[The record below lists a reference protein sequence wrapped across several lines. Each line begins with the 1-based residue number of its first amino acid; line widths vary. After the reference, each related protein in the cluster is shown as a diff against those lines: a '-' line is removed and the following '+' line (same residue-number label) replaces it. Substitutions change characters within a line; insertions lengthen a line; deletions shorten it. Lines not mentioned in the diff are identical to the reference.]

1 MSQNPKQDTSLFDI
15 NRLTPPPK
23 CGASQITTKR
33 CWLWRV
39 PAAFVPGL
47 LGGIFA
53 VIMLAAASA
62 HYPVKAEASADKAVK
77 ASKAAKKKMTRGA
90 KTAAVKKTAVNKKK
104 LTKKQLKRKRRLKKI
119 RMVQKAKKLAR
130 EAKRKAP
137 STLPSLEVRQRI
149 FWPRVR
155 DYARKQKLDPVLVMA
170 IIQVESHFNPFAVSK
185 RGAAGLMQI
194 VPGTAEH
201 LGLTDPFDPDAN
213 VEAGTRYLKWLFKV
227 FKGHLKMTLA
237 AYNAGPTRV
246 LNKGRVPH
254 IKETKRYI
262 AKVIRHREL
271 FRDRFESLAQN

>member
-137 STLPSLEVRQRI
+137 STLPPLEVRQRI
-149 FWPRVR
+149 LLANGCGS
-155 DYARKQKLDPVLVMA
+155 YARKQKWTRHWSWRSSRWRA
-170 IIQVESHFNPFAVSK
+170 TFNPFAVSK
-185 RGAAGLMQI
+185 QGC
-194 VPGTAEH
+194 
-201 LGLTDPFDPDAN
+201 
-213 VEAGTRYLKWLFKV
+213 
-227 FKGHLKMTLA
+227 
-237 AYNAGPTRV
+237 
-246 LNKGRVPH
+246 GR
-254 IKETKRYI
+254 
-262 AKVIRHREL
+262 A
-271 FRDRFESLAQN
+271 